1 MDNMVHEV
9 DHTEEIMGY
18 RDDLDD
24 TWGDLAPELPE
35 ERPRWPIFLAIGAAA
50 LLIICVCVVGGY
62 YAYQEFLVT
71 PETVG
76 PAIPT
81 LTVAGQAGEEAGAT
95 AVGETGD
102 TAGQPPTPEVASA
115 PTTEISPAPTVTL
128 ETPTEA
134 APTQPVQSGSAVEAV
149 RLPAAPVIDGSLA
162 EWSDVPAWSSAFVV
176 YQVAGW
182 DGSDDLQA
190 TWRLAWDAS
199 NLYIGVEVIDD
210 ILVQTQSGNQIF
222 RGDSVDMQVDTNREG
237 DLGPRLSPDDF
248 QFTFSPGDFASLPP
262 SAFRSQGSMDG
273 QILDAPGGNHVIL
286 AAQRT
291 ALGYNIEA
299 AIPWSDMNLAPAEGM
314 VLGLA
319 LNANDNDTPGTAVQE
334 VMKSHVAT
342 RTLTDPTGWGTLTLR

>member
-1 MDNMVHEV
+1 
-9 DHTEEIMGY
+9 MGY

-35 ERPRWPIFLAIGAAA
+35 EKPRWPIFLAIGAAA
-50 LLIICVCVVGGY
+50 LLLLCVCGIGGY
-62 YAYQEFLVT
+62 FAYQEFLVT
-71 PETVG
+71 PE
-76 PAIPT
+76 AIAPPIPPTPT
-81 LTVAGQAGEEAGAT
+81 LAGQAIEEAGAT
-95 AVGETGD
+95 AVGQPAET
-102 TAGQPPTPEVASA
+102 TEPPPTPAVAASPTSA
-115 PTTEISPAPTVTL
+115 VSVAPTVTV
-128 ETPTEA
+128 ETPTEV
-134 APTQPVQSGSAVEAV
+134 APTQAVQSGSAVEAV

-176 YQVAGW
+176 YRVAGW

-210 ILVQTQSGNQIF
+210 ILVQTQTGNQIF
-222 RGDSVDMQVDTNREG
+222 RGDSVDMQIDTNRTG
-237 DLGPRLSPDDF
+237 DFGPSLSPDDF
-248 QFTFSPGDFASLPP
+248 QFTFSPGDFVSLPP

-273 QILDAPGGNHVIL
+273 RILDAPGGNHITI

-314 VLGLA
+314 ILGLA

-342 RTLTDPTGWGTLTLR
+342 RTLTDPTGWGTLVLH